1 MKSRKSQQ
9 QIQKQA
15 VLNTIS
21 EIFHKYEGRPGYRCM
36 RIFLA
41 RKDIVL
47 SNTTVHKYMNKEL
60 KLFSVIR
67 RKKPGYR
74 KGKPH
79 TVFKNQLNQNF
90 KASRKNQI
98 WCTDFTYLSL
108 TNGSKRYNC
117 SIIDLYDRSIVASMN
132 SKDIT
137 SRLAITTIN
146 QALAAQ
152 PRLSN
157 KLILHSDQGS
167 QFTSKE
173 FVDFCSSVGI
183 LQSMSKAGC
192 PYDNAPME
200 RYYNTL
206 KSELINQRYFHND
219 EELNSAVYDFAF
231 IWYNHIRPHSYN
243 GGKTPFQARY

>member
-1 MKSRKSQQ
+1 MVANWLFRRLNLSPNAYYNYLKSRKSQR

-15 VLNTIS
+15 ILNTIT

-41 RKDIVL
+41 RKEIIL

-67 RKKPGYR
+67 RKKPGYK

-79 TVFKNQLNQNF
+79 TVFKNLLNQNF

-117 SIIDLYDRSIVASMN
+117 SIIDLLDRSIVASVN

-137 SRLAITTIN
+137 SRLAITTIH

-173 FVDFCSSVGI
+173 FVDFCFSVGI
-183 LQSMSKAGC
+183 SQSMSK
-192 PYDNAPME
+192 
-200 RYYNTL
+200 
-206 KSELINQRYFHND
+206 
-219 EELNSAVYDFAF
+219 
-231 IWYNHIRPHSYN
+231 
-243 GGKTPFQARY
+243 